1 MQWISD
7 IVSPPSWATPSTMPF
22 MTKFVSSCL
31 TAILLSKNV
40 MSAQVTLPYGTF
52 VGLDNYTSDLGDAL
66 PNPLIA
72 YLNIPY
78 AAPPTGMR
86 RFARP
91 EPPLSTNGTVS
102 STEYG
107 PACPQSGT
115 VKMDEDCLSLAVFA
129 PKGTTKS
136 DRLPVVIW
144 IHGGAFNGG
153 FKQGRVAPMVS
164 NAPVKYIGVSINYRL
179 GALGFL
185 PSNLAYRANSLNLG
199 LYDQQYAIKWVQKYI
214 SLFGGNPRQVT
225 LFGESAGATAIGYH
239 LLHVNGTPPFQRVI
253 MDSGGPTSRAFPN
266 WTYPLYQTQT
276 EEFLNRTGCYRGE
289 NETATFACLRGLPVD
304 NIKNASLSVFNKYDA
319 AITWPFQPVVDHQY
333 IARPAHES
341 WESGQVNKVSIFT
354 GFNSD
359 EGAGFVPRNI
369 NTTEQ
374 FQQFFKNLA
383 PTISDSQLDTVA
395 NLYPAPD
402 VPGSPYAN
410 SPFSPQFSRIAAAY
424 GDFAYIAQVQANAI
438 YASKLNLP
446 VWKYHFAYL
455 TPGADPAL
463 GVLHASELQYVS
475 TVVALSHPGQTASQ
489 ARLMN
494 AYWSS
499 FVVFGDPNKANASAP
514 AWPRYTTQS
523 QTQIRFSNGTAYAEP
538 DNIRRN
544 ATDFWRSIP
553 EVLMH

>member
-1 MQWISD
+1 
-7 IVSPPSWATPSTMPF
+7 MPF
-22 MTKFVSSCL
+22 MAKFASSCL

-52 VGLDNYTSDLGDAL
+52 VGLDNYTNDLGDAL

-91 EPPLSTNGTVS
+91 EPPLSTNGTIS

-144 IHGGAFNGG
+144 I
-153 FKQGRVAPMVS
+153 
-164 NAPVKYIGVSINYRL
+164 KYIGVSINYRL

-185 PSNLAYRANSLNLG
+185 PSNLTYRAKNLNLG
-199 LYDQQYAIKWVQKYI
+199 LYDQQYAINWVQKYI
-214 SLFGGNPRQVT
+214 SLFGGDPQQVT

-253 MDSGGPTSRAFPN
+253 MDSGGPTSPVNPEIR
-266 WTYPLYQTQT
+266 TYPLYQTQA

-289 NETATFACLRGLPVD
+289 NEIATFACLRRLPVD
-304 NIKNASLSVFNKYDA
+304 NIKNASLSIFNKYD
-319 AITWPFQPVVDHQY
+319 
-333 IARPAHES
+333 
-341 WESGQVNKVSIFT
+341 
-354 GFNSD
+354 D
-359 EGAGFVPRNI
+359 EGAGFVPRNM

-424 GDFAYIAQVQANAI
+424 GDFAYIAQVQATAV

-455 TPGADPAL
+455 TPGANTAL
-463 GVLHASELQYVS
+463 GVVHTSELQYIS
-475 TVVALSHPGQTASQ
+475 TVVALDHSGKTADQ
-489 ARLMN
+489 AKLMN

-523 QTQIRFSNGTAYAEP
+523 ETQIRFSNGTAYAEP